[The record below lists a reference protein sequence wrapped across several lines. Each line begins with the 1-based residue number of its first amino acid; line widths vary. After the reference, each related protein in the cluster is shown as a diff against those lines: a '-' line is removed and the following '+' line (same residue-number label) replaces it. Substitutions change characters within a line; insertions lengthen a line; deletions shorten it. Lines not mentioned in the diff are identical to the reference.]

1 MVESHDALD
10 AAARRA
16 KVAEGAR
23 DDAARRAERAEARLA
38 AEEERAAAL
47 DLANHGLS
55 ARVKEVEGERD
66 EAATKLTAAAFDA
79 EEGRRRV
86 AALQA
91 EKDDAAAAAA
101 AAKRRLERYQEEQS
115 ERGAGVSDA
124 LNVSRASARAL
135 DDELARRTFAER
147 SPENIF

>member
-38 AEEERAAAL
+38 AEEERAGAL

-86 AALQA
+86 HH
-91 EKDDAAAAAA
+91 EITRG
-101 AAKRRLERYQEEQS
+101 RRR
-115 ERGAGVSDA
+115 RGALPGPGKVLQGQD
-124 LNVSRASARAL
+124 
-135 DDELARRTFAER
+135 FAGSHGR
-147 SPENIF
+147 DV